1 VLEGV
6 FALFCKL
13 VGSKLVWLSPP
24 LFGPIMFIPQIFIF
38 HAKWNRYTLNF
49 KLILLNIFA
58 FVGLRVIEIYAILFR
73 AIEPLLYFYR

>member
-1 VLEGV
+1 
-6 FALFCKL
+6 
-13 VGSKLVWLSPP
+13 
-24 LFGPIMFIPQIFIF
+24 MFIPQIFIF